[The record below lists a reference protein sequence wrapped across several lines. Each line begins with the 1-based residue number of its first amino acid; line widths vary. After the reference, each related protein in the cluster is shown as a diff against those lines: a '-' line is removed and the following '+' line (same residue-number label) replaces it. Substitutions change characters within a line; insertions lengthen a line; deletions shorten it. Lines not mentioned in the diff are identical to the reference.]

1 MATIYELLFLLL
13 PLQSAGYVL
22 KAFFHTYENPLHA
35 YVDLLQIKLKCCK
48 GPPPEPPC
56 THSCDTTLD
65 YCFREVNTGS
75 ININTPFVDCL
86 SPPETSGLLED
97 TDYIDYS
104 TPPLTAGGNS
114 TPTSMTQRGDTW
126 NVGHIIIMLSHYIM
140 YIISFT
146 LLEFC
151 LLLIS
156 PVSLVAT
163 NNYYN
168 II

>member
-1 MATIYELLFLLL
+1 MELMVTDPLSHNSGYYELLFLLL

-65 YCFREVNTGS
+65 YCFREFSARSVNVY
-75 ININTPFVDCL
+75 TPFVDCL

-104 TPPLTAGGNS
+104 TPPLTAGGIP
-114 TPTSMTQRGDTW
+114 TPITITQRRDTW
-126 NVGHIIIMLSHYIM
+126 HVGQKITIIMLNQ
-140 YIISFT
+140 YIIRPSFR
-146 LLEFC
+146 
-151 LLLIS
+151 
-156 PVSLVAT
+156 
-163 NNYYN
+163 N
-168 II
+168 